1 MVFGCPSC
9 EKHDCKLMEAECVD
23 LSMSCNDLFPNVST
37 VQELAGSVG
46 LKVNDIAKMHIQIH
60 KD

>member
-1 MVFGCPSC
+1 
-9 EKHDCKLMEAECVD
+9 MEAECVD
-23 LSMSCNDLFPNVST
+23 LSMSCNDLFPNAST